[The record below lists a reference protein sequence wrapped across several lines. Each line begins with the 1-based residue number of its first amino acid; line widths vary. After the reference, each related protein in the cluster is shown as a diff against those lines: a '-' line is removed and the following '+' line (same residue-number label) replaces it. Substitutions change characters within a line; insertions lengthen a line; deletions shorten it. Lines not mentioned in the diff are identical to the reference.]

1 MRRMKINLILNITHI
16 TRMQTIEL
24 YDNEYS
30 VIYDN
35 RNKYKIIW
43 YTRTHHN
50 VHYNDIDTLFISL
63 SYYLIYRKGRRNI
76 ALSVLCI
83 LEIKQLR
90 YTLREKWHKYFFL
103 YLTFYILAALL
114 YYSGVCYYR
123 FLQQITLRVVSLF
136 SPNETNKCKKSELEL
151 IKI

>member
-1 MRRMKINLILNITHI
+1 MRWMKINLILNITHI

-24 YDNEYS
+24 YDNQYS

-43 YTRTHHN
+43 YTRTHHY

-63 SYYLIYRKGRRNI
+63 SYYLICRKGRRNI

-90 YTLREKWHKYFFL
+90 YTLREKWYKYFFL

-114 YYSGVCYYR
+114 CYSGYVITDFCNKLR
-123 FLQQITLRVVSLF
+123 CVLFHCSLQTRLTSVKNPSW
-136 SPNETNKCKKSELEL
+136 N
-151 IKI
+151 